1 MPLIADAPS
10 EDPAALDAALAQLA
24 AQAEDGDRDAHDDA
38 PEDVDGD
45 ADADTAADGRRDAPP
60 TDRTRP
66 DGAGPGAPWLVVTSA
81 TAVRVVAGRVPR
93 LPSGVR
99 VACVGAATARAA
111 RRAGWPVDLVPVDE
125 SAAGLAAV
133 LPTDAGPVLF
143 PRSEIAAP
151 TLVDGLRAR
160 GIAVSEVVAYRTV
173 GTGDEPLVLAPPPD
187 AVLVTSG
194 SVAQQVVRRMTPL
207 DPRTHVACIGP
218 STADAARAAG
228 LPVHV
233 VARSRSAEA
242 LLDAVVETLHPNP
255 RTGRS
260 S

>member
-1 MPLIADAPS
+1 VPVVVPLITDAPP
-10 EDPAALDAALAQLA
+10 EDPAALDAALARL
-24 AQAEDGDRDAHDDA
+24 
-38 PEDVDGD
+38 V
-45 ADADTAADGRRDAPP
+45 ADASARRPDAPP
-60 TDRTRP
+60 PGRTRP
-66 DGAGPGAPWLVVTSA
+66 DGAGPGAPWLAVTSA
-81 TAVRVVAGRVPR
+81 TAVRVVAGRVSR
-93 LPSGVR
+93 LPAGVR
-99 VACVGAATARAA
+99 VACVGEPTARAA
-111 RRAGWPVDLVPVDE
+111 REAGWAVDLVPEHE
-125 SAAGLAAV
+125 SAAGLASA
-133 LPTDAGPVLF
+133 LPSDAGHVLF

-173 GTGDEPLVLAPPPD
+173 GTGDDPIVLDPPPD

-218 STADAARAAG
+218 ATADAARAAG

-233 VARSRSAEA
+233 VARGRSAEA